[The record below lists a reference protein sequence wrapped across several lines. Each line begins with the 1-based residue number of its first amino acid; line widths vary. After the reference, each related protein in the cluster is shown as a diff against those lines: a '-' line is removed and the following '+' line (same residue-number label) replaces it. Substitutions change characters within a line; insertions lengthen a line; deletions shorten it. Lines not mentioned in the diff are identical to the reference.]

1 MNNKKRAFTLGEV
14 LVTLMIVG
22 VIAALIIPIIKNA
35 QPDKQKLMFKKAY
48 TNVERVVTEL
58 VNDDDLYPDVGDY
71 MGFDNTNAVTVNG
84 ISYSGNT
91 KFCNLFAMKV
101 NVVEEVQNPADCPKN
116 PGGNGT
122 YNTPSFITADSIA
135 YYLPS
140 TTFATNATITVD
152 TNGDKEPNCFYN
164 ATSCKKPDMF
174 EIFVGPD
181 GKVGVEGDLEKE
193 YLQDTSVIRSNSEE
207 N

>member
-91 KFCNLFAMKV
+91 KFCNLFAMK
-101 NVVEEVQNPADCPKN
+101 NII
-116 PGGNGT
+116 
-122 YNTPSFITADSIA
+122 S
-135 YYLPS
+135 
-140 TTFATNATITVD
+140 
-152 TNGDKEPNCFYN
+152 
-164 ATSCKKPDMF
+164 
-174 EIFVGPD
+174 
-181 GKVGVEGDLEKE
+181 
-193 YLQDTSVIRSNSEE
+193 
-207 N
+207 

>member
-22 VIAALIIPIIKNA
+22 IIAALIIPIIKNA

-58 VNDDDLYPDVGDY
+58 VNDDDLYPDTGDY
-71 MGFDNTNAVTVNG
+71 SGLDNTSNVEVNDTTYG
-84 ISYSGNT
+84 GNT
-91 KFCNLFAMKV
+91 KFCQLFVMKV
-101 NVVEEVQNPADCPKN
+101 NVIDDEDIHCPAT

-122 YNTPSFITADSIA
+122 YSTPSFITADSIA

-140 TTFATNATITVD
+140 TDFATNATITVD

-164 ATSCKKPDMF
+164 ASTCQKPDMF
-174 EIFVGPD
+174 EIIVGPD
-181 GKVGVEGDLEKE
+181 GKVGVDGTLEKE
-193 YLQDTSVIRSNSEE
+193 YLKDTSVIRSNK
-207 N
+207 

>member
-71 MGFDNTNAVTVNG
+71 MGLDNTNAVTVND

-91 KFCNLFAMKV
+91 KFCQLFAMTI
-101 NVVEEVQNPADCPKN
+101 NVVDDENINCLAT

-122 YNTPSFITADSIA
+122 YNEPSFITADSVA

-140 TTFATNATITVD
+140 TSFDANATITVD

-174 EIFVGPD
+174 EILVGPD

>member
-48 TNVERVVTEL
+48 TNVERIVTEM
-58 VNDDDLYPDVGDY
+58 VNDDDLYPEVGDY
-71 MGFDNTNAVTVNG
+71 VGLDNTTDVKVNDTT
-84 ISYSGNT
+84 YTGNT

-101 NVVEEVQNPADCPKN
+101 NIIDDGAIHCPAT
-116 PGGNGT
+116 PGGGGT
-122 YNTPSFITADSIA
+122 YNTPSFVTAHSVA

-140 TTFATNATITVD
+140 TNFAADATITVD
-152 TNGDKEPNCFYN
+152 TNGDKDPNCFYN

-174 EIFVGPD
+174 EIIVGAD
-181 GKVGVEGDLEKE
+181 GKVSVDGDLEKE
-193 YLQDTSVIRSNSEE
+193 YLKDTSVIRTQK
-207 N
+207 

>member
-58 VNDDDLYPDVGDY
+58 VNDDDLYPDTGDY
-71 MGFDNTNAVTVNG
+71 VGLDNTSPVDPDDDD
-84 ISYSGNT
+84 SPKENT
-91 KFCNLFAMKV
+91 KFCMLFAMKV
-101 NVVEEVQNPADCPKN
+101 NVVEEVQDQANCPKT

-122 YNTPSFITADSIA
+122 YSTPSFITADSIA

-140 TTFATNATITVD
+140 TDFATNATITVD

-164 ATSCKKPDMF
+164 ASTCQKPDMF
-174 EIFVGPD
+174 EIIVGPD

-193 YLQDTSVIRSNSEE
+193 YLQDTSVIRSNK
-207 N
+207 

>member
-22 VIAALIIPIIKNA
+22 IIAALIIPIIKNA

-48 TNVERVVTEL
+48 TNVERIVTEL
-58 VNDDDLYPDVGDY
+58 VNDDDLYPDTGDY
-71 MGFDNTNAVTVNG
+71 VGLDNTSPVDPDDLD
-84 ISYSGNT
+84 SPEGNE
-91 KFCNLFAMKV
+91 KFCMLFAMKI
-101 NVVEEVQNPADCPKN
+101 NVVDDENINCPAT

-122 YNTPSFITADSIA
+122 YNEPSFITADSVA

-140 TTFATNATITVD
+140 TSFATNATITVD

-164 ATSCKKPDMF
+164 ASTCQKPDMF
-174 EIFVGPD
+174 EIIVGPD
-181 GKVGVEGDLEKE
+181 GKVGVDGTLEKE
-193 YLQDTSVIRSNSEE
+193 YLKDTSVIRSNK
-207 N
+207 

>member
-1 MNNKKRAFTLGEV
+1 MNNKKRAFTMGEV

-58 VNDDDLYPDVGDY
+58 VNDDDLYPDAGDY
-71 MGFDNTNAVTVNG
+71 VGLDNTTDVEVNDTTYG
-84 ISYSGNT
+84 GNT

-101 NVVEEVQNPADCPKN
+101 NVIDDENIRCPAN

-122 YNTPSFITADSIA
+122 YNDPTFVTADSIA

-140 TTFATNATITVD
+140 TSFATNATITVD

-164 ATSCKKPDMF
+164 ASSCLKPDMF
-174 EIFVGPD
+174 EIIVGPD
-181 GKVGVEGDLEKE
+181 GKVGVDGDMEQK
-193 YLQDTSVIRSNSEE
+193 YLKDTSVIRSNK
-207 N
+207 